1 MDHLFS
7 EMLIIHLYLM
17 LSFQSISFQVLIS
30 EAGGPNKKKKSKE
43 EYKRPVSTLP
53 KDKNV
58 KSEADSYVEM
68 DARILKALLNVST
81 PAFIS
86 LVYMIIEL
94 TCVHLY

>member
-1 MDHLFS
+1 M
-7 EMLIIHLYLM
+7 
-17 LSFQSISFQVLIS
+17 LIS

-43 EYKRPVSTLP
+43 EYKRPVSTFP

-68 DARILKALLNVST
+68 DARILKALLNVSI
-81 PAFIS
+81 PAFVS
-86 LVYMIIEL
+86 LIYKIFEF